1 MGENQSAAV
10 MFADIAASTELRSE
24 VGDSQAD
31 ALLDPLL
38 ATLSRVVEKNH
49 GQVIKSDGDDVVA
62 VFERAG
68 TSVDDAAQAAID
80 CQLASR
86 EAGRRLYV
94 GLDFGPVEFRE
105 VFGRPDMSGMAVN
118 IAARLHKLVPD
129 LPGQIFLG
137 PNTVKALSELLRK
150 RARPYG
156 VRSIK
161 GVGEMEVHSLDW
173 DEAVTVL
180 PTRFSVPQE
189 KPEPTTVL
197 GLAYQG
203 QAMRLVPNSPPLQLG
218 RHRSNDVQVED
229 DQQRVSS
236 RHLQIFNRGGMWVL
250 KDTSRNGTWLQFR
263 RGNEI
268 SVFGDEVSLV
278 SNGRLCLGRPFSED
292 ADGRFTVAFQLVE
305 T

>member
-10 MFADIAASTELRSE
+10 LFADIAASTQLRSE
-24 VGDSQAD
+24 LGDSEAD

-38 ATLSRVVEKNH
+38 ATLSRVVEKNR

-62 VFERAG
+62 VFEL
-68 TSVDDAAQAAID
+68 SDSCVDDAAQAAID
-80 CQLASR
+80 CQLAAR
-86 EAGRRLYV
+86 DAGRRLYV
-94 GLDFGPVEFRE
+94 GLDAGPVEFRE
-105 VFGRPDMSGMAVN
+105 VFGRPDLSGMAVN

-137 PNTVKALSELLRK
+137 PNTVKSLSDLLRK

-180 PTRFSVPQE
+180 PTRFSVPQD

-197 GLAYQG
+197 GLAYNG
-203 QAMRLVPNSPPLQLG
+203 QALRLVPNAPPFQVG
-218 RHRSNDVQVED
+218 RHRSNDVQVDD

-236 RHLQIFNRGGMWVL
+236 RHMQIFNRHGVWVL
-250 KDTSRNGTWLQFR
+250 KDTSRNGTWIQFR
-263 RGNEI
+263 RGGEV
-268 SVFGDEVSLV
+268 SVFGDEVTLV
-278 SNGRLCLGRPFSED
+278 SNGRLCLGRSFGED
-292 ADGRFTVAFQLVE
+292 AEGRFTIAFQLVE